1 MKSVL
6 MRFGRLLDREEG
18 VATRHFALGAHDEE
32 GGRGRFEP
40 VSSNPMHKLI
50 RLREMVGGGLHVD
63 DPRWES
69 YVDDFGMEI
78 DLEITAYGDTAIYPT
93 WFDTKKS
100 VQLFL
105 DVLSAQVKPGT
116 SPEVFAEVAAG
127 FIRLQKSPQKR
138 DIVTIVGEVWQNERS
153 EVAKVIAP
161 VFLAGHVPS
170 PLTPVI
176 SEAEDG
182 WLRVLIRSGLDGDR
196 ASDRVVLWHL
206 PPDVRSH
213 LTMVVA
219 QAQYRVQNFS
229 RQEEDRWRTV
239 DPASPEYVPPWSR
252 FITSGA
258 TCSLFYHT
266 RDLLFFPLKAHRG
279 SGVTCVE
286 YMSNYGG
293 GEYYVKQVTALANL
307 FKPDADP
314 IVVGLGYQ
322 VLDQLHAFSLRGSNV
337 CSRYVH
343 HWHVMWP
350 KEYRRQFQS
359 TTRVFFKRLLRMANP
374 QHYVGCRRVPSGRGV
389 QRFEFV
395 WWWEHEGDTEP
406 RGLRFCDCVV
416 DRSQIM
422 LKFASKSML
431 EASDADTDED
441 VDEDVDIGPD
451 HPMFW

>member
-6 MRFGRLLDREEG
+6 RRVEQLVDREKEG
-18 VATRHFALGAHDEE
+18 ARGRFALGAQD
-32 GGRGRFEP
+32 GP
-40 VSSNPMHKLI
+40 SNSMYKLI
-50 RLREMVGGGLHVD
+50 RVLEMVGSGLH
-63 DPRWES
+63 E
-69 YVDDFGMEI
+69 
-78 DLEITAYGDTAIYPT
+78 LEITAYGDTARYST
-93 WFDTKKS
+93 WFDTKES
-100 VQLFL
+100 VQRFL
-105 DVLSAQVKPGT
+105 DVLSAQLKPGT

-127 FIRLQKSPQKR
+127 FIRLQNEPKEQN
-138 DIVTIVGEVWQNERS
+138 IVTIVGEVWQNERS
-153 EVAKVIAP
+153 EVAKAIAP
-161 VFLAGHVPS
+161 VFLAGLVPN
-170 PLTPVI
+170 PLPPVI

-196 ASDRVVLWHL
+196 ASDRFVLWHL

-219 QAQYRVQNFS
+219 HAQYRVKDFS
-229 RQEEDRWRTV
+229 RREEDRELGTLFRWRLV
-239 DPASPEYVPPWSR
+239 DPTNPEYVPSWSR

-258 TCSLFYHT
+258 ACSLFYHT
-266 RDLLFFPLKAHRG
+266 HDLIFFPREAHRG

-286 YMSNYGG
+286 YMSNYGD
-293 GEYYVKQVTALANL
+293 GEYYITKVTALANL

-431 EASDADTDED
+431 EESDKDTDED
-441 VDEDVDIGPD
+441 VDEDVDIGPN